1 MCRSVPYL
9 LLTIRIFLP
18 LLHSKV
24 FLLYLF
30 RSFQFFALNDRVLI
44 SLVELTLE
52 VRCLNCRL
60 DWNPELFSTSS
71 RASIWQKG
79 IGERRVEQSR
89 AERGC
94 VISFWALC
102 NGWVG
107 VSISSRLRK
116 VPRGCYSF
124 VTSQKERLT
133 MRLIQGRHW
142 RPGAE
147 DFALLLR
154 AWPLAAFIIN
164 KGKMKTKEPPSRSI
178 PYLLTACTRQLE
190 ILRRA
195 RLS

>member
-1 MCRSVPYL
+1 MKIIQAWKKMSSCPVFCLLLMCRSVPYL
-9 LLTIRIFLP
+9 LRTILIFLP

-24 FLLYLF
+24 FLLDLF

-71 RASIWQKG
+71 RASDWQKG
-79 IGERRVEQSR
+79 IGERRVEQSI

-116 VPRGCYSF
+116 VPGV
-124 VTSQKERLT
+124 VTPS
-133 MRLIQGRHW
+133 W
-142 RPGAE
+142 RVRKNVLQWG
-147 DFALLLR
+147 
-154 AWPLAAFIIN
+154 
-164 KGKMKTKEPPSRSI
+164 
-178 PYLLTACTRQLE
+178 
-190 ILRRA
+190 
-195 RLS
+195 